1 MPAYIVFEIDEWDSS
16 FRDAYGPPTRALVTK
31 HGGRVLASNRTPA
44 RLEGERAVPTVVVL
58 IEFPDEAAARAW
70 HADPDYQPLIAMRN
84 TGSRA
89 EAVVFGG
96 L

>member
-16 FRDAYGPPTRALVTK
+16 FRDAYGPPTRALVVK
-31 HGGRVLASNRTPA
+31 HGGRVLASNRTSA

>member
-1 MPAYIVFEIDEWDSS
+1 MPAYIVFAIDEWDSS
-16 FRDAYGPPTRALVTK
+16 FRDAYGPPTRALVAK
-31 HGGRVLASNRTPA
+31 HGGRVLASNRTSA
-44 RLEGERAVPTVVVL
+44 RLEGERAAPTVVVL